1 MKTSCHLSLWYSTG
15 ESWIIQHTQLLLSFK
30 KVIIEKL
37 CIAFVFLLR
46 NISQYRSVHLKSP
59 KLSIQLLTSG
69 LQWWMPQLLCQMET
83 QSHGHWGLTWGFLYF
98 HSLALSAIYTT
109 RLLPKAI
116 HHSVTCYS
124 LTRCPTEPLLMDH
137 HIRLTSFHLAW
148 STTLQGL
155 SQRWYA
161 AWRWICE
168 LSHASPQLYRLSTKM
183 TVNIY
188 MIWVECEWNWMKQV
202 IFYSVMVK
210 EMQA

>member
-1 MKTSCHLSLWYSTG
+1 MHLESL
-15 ESWIIQHTQLLLSFK
+15 
-30 KVIIEKL
+30 KL
-37 CIAFVFLLR
+37 W
-46 NISQYRSVHLKSP
+46 
-59 KLSIQLLTSG
+59 IQLLTCG

-83 QSHGHWGLTWGFLYF
+83 QSHGHWGLTCSFLYF

-116 HHSVTCYS
+116 HHPVTCYS

-148 STTLQGL
+148 STTLQEL
-155 SQRWYA
+155 SQRWYG
-161 AWRWICE
+161 AWRWICG
-168 LSHASPQLYRLSTKM
+168 LSHASPQLYLLNNKM

-202 IFYSVMVK
+202 IFYSVVVK
-210 EMQA
+210 EMQAIWFMQTNLEINK